1 MEYVSGNT
9 YTGDWANDN
18 YEGHGVLIFKSG
30 KRYEGEFKAGY
41 WHGKGHME
49 YSNGVTYTGDW
60 ANDKHEGHGVLVSK
74 SGGRY
79 EIIHSHDML
88 SIFSFL

>member
-1 MEYVSGNT
+1 MNE
-9 YTGDWANDN
+9 
-18 YEGHGVLIFKSG
+18 LI
-30 KRYEGEFKAGY
+30 EGEFKAGY